1 MGYVCPVCS
10 EPFGGSEALAN
21 HLAVTALLRAGDHE
35 QWLSETAD
43 SWGSLPRAE
52 LATLVAEE
60 AEPTEEHDHP
70 GEQLHEQHHEP
81 SATATQPAG
90 RTPAVS
96 MADAETLDA
105 DGQEILREAQALT
118 AAMHPAETQEQD
130 PAASADNAESA
141 SADDTETA
149 DTDKRKES

>member
-10 EPFGGSEALAN
+10 EPFGGAEALAN

-60 AEPTEEHDHP
+60 AEPTADHDHP
-70 GEQLHEQHHEP
+70 GERLHEHHHEP
-81 SATATQPAG
+81 PATAERSTQ

-96 MADAETLDA
+96 MADAETLDF
-105 DGQEILREAQALT
+105 DGREILREAQALT
-118 AAMHPAETQEQD
+118 AAMQPAETQDQH
-130 PAASADNAESA
+130 PAASADDAEPA
-141 SADDTETA
+141 STDDTET
-149 DTDKRKES
+149 TDNNERKES